1 MEELLRQLTEVS
13 LRQQQIVEHLAAR
26 QGQVDEEVTALRMA
40 ARQRVPLPD
49 PRVQAAQLLPKMTTH
64 NDVEAYLQMFE
75 NTATA
80 EGWDPEVWARA
91 LAPLLTGEPQRAYFS
106 LPTTIAGNY
115 GEVKREILARV
126 GLSPVCAAQQ
136 FADWVYQPRRSARTQ
151 ATELTRLAQHWL
163 MVGSPSAAQVTER
176 VIIDRLLRALPRAC
190 RHAVGMRNPTTV
202 LEVVEAIELAEAAQR
217 REAGERVPPFP
228 RRVVPEQRAPEGI
241 SRPIDRAAAPEPV
254 DESMPTAPSSPKAR
268 PWVAGCVLHQDPPRG
283 APTAEVK
290 INGRPFKA
298 VLDTGSAVSLVKA
311 GVLPPSHE
319 TKGVLPVTCAHG
331 DTREVPIRR
340 VSISASA
347 GTWAIEVGIV
357 KGLPVSVLLGRDWP
371 GFEALLSAATQ
382 PANPR
387 GGRRGRPPAKRPN
400 RRPVLLASDS
410 GRDGESPSQNPNLF
424 YDVYQQVVGGGSF
437 GRAQRED
444 DRLKHCWTQVCVLE
458 GKDTRPKPILSPTLS
473 WRMACSIVSPSVG
486 GRKKSCWWFRA
497 RRRSRSCTWPTLTQW
512 QDTSARW
519 IPSSVSGTVS
529 TGLAWRP
536 MWNASVRRAPRVR
549 RRRPSHLPPHS
560 ITHHRGALRAHRDG
574 SGRAVAE
581 VSAGTWAHPGRC
593 GLCHP
598 VPRSNSAQKSHGQNH
613 RSRALPAVQP
623 GGHSDGDTDRSGNTV
638 YVPANGWSLP
648 AAPGKAPADHRIPS
662 PDRRA
667 RGKIQPDPQTNAAE
681 GGSRRPAGLGPDAP
695 LCPFW
700 YTGGS
705 AGINGL
711 YTVWA
716 PLRTTASG
724 TARRCQRSLGTT
736 TTYPTPVPRRACLR
750 DEAADR
756 SHHAI
761 SPGTPGTRPAGPT
774 TLL

>member
-1 MEELLRQLTEVS
+1 MEKLLRQLTEVS

-26 QGQVDEEVTALRMA
+26 QGQVDEEVTALRIA

-64 NDVEAYLQMFE
+64 DDVEAYLQMFE

-106 LPTTIAGNY
+106 LPTTIAGSY

-151 ATELTRLAQHWL
+151 ATKLTRLAQHWL

-268 PWVAGCVLHQDPPRG
+268 PWVAGCVLHQEPPRG

-437 GRAQRED
+437 GRVQRED

-458 GKDTRPKPILSPTLS
+458 GKDTQPKPHPLPHFVVENGLLYCVAQHRGEEKKLLVVPRTKTESVLHLAHAHPMAGHLGAMNTIQRVRDRFHWPGLEADVKRFCQACPTCQKTSPK
-473 WRMACSIVSPSVG
+473 PPH
-486 GRKKSCWWFRA
+486 
-497 RRRSRSCTWPTLTQW
+497 RSFHY
-512 QDTSARW
+512 
-519 IPSSVSGTVS
+519 PSS
-529 TGLAWRP
+529 RC
-536 MWNASVRRAPRVR
+536 
-549 RRRPSHLPPHS
+549 PSS
-560 ITHHRGALRAHRDG
+560 
-574 SGRAVAE
+574 
-581 VSAGTWAHPGRC
+581 
-593 GLCHP
+593 
-598 VPRSNSAQKSHGQNH
+598 
-613 RSRALPAVQP
+613 
-623 GGHSDGDTDRSGNTV
+623 
-638 YVPANGWSLP
+638 
-648 AAPGKAPADHRIPS
+648 
-662 PDRRA
+662 
-667 RGKIQPDPQTNAAE
+667 
-681 GGSRRPAGLGPDAP
+681 
-695 LCPFW
+695 
-700 YTGGS
+700 
-705 AGINGL
+705 
-711 YTVWA
+711 
-716 PLRTTASG
+716 ASG
-724 TARRCQRSLGTT
+724 W
-736 TTYPTPVPRRACLR
+736 
-750 DEAADR
+750 
-756 SHHAI
+756 I
-761 SPGTPGTRPAGPT
+761 W
-774 TLL
+774 